1 MLTQEEDAAVE
12 EIREI
17 FEMNSEEI
25 GPYLKGFFGRYD
37 ILDVIWKLLKFL
49 LRIFRFDLPL
59 GDAFT
64 LQQIEGNDY
73 GNHVKLPI

>member
-1 MLTQEEDAAVE
+1 MLTQEEDAVVE

-37 ILDVIWKLLKFL
+37 ILDVI
-49 LRIFRFDLPL
+49 
-59 GDAFT
+59 
-64 LQQIEGNDY
+64 
-73 GNHVKLPI
+73 